1 MKPTLLSGAVL
12 GAASLASAQQ
22 ASAQTQLPEPMVV
35 TATRGPQPLTDTLAA
50 ASVIDRADIELS
62 QAQDLL
68 ELIRLQA
75 GVDMVRTGGPGG
87 QTSLFMRGTNSN
99 HVLVLIDGVR
109 VAATNTGGFQWE
121 NLPLAEIERIEII
134 RGPRASYYGSD
145 AIGGVVQIFTRRE
158 DGATVRAGYGSDNN
172 RQASASAGRR
182 GVDGSL
188 SISASWRETDGFSAQ
203 NPSGFSFDPDDD
215 GFRNLGLN
223 LNGSYRLGPGELHI
237 SGLIADGETEFDQ
250 GVADTGNQAAQIGYR
265 FELGDAWSHRLEA
278 GYSHNGLENDF
289 GGFGTRFDSSRVQFS
304 WLSRWQA
311 GPDLEVLGGVDA
323 YEEYGENE
331 GSFDR
336 ERYDIGAFTGIDWR
350 PGRHEVSASLRVDD
364 DELFGSELTG
374 QAAYGYNFGRGFKAI
389 ASFGSAF
396 RAPSFSQL
404 FSPGLGGQFA
414 GNPDLEPEESDSY
427 ELGLRF
433 DRGAH
438 RLSLSGYRTEL
449 DNLIE
454 FAGENFRAV
463 NVNEA
468 EIAGGELDYQ
478 WQHPRWRGG
487 ATLTIQEAE
496 NEDTG
501 GDLLRRPDTKAS
513 ITLDRSFTGGG
524 SLGVEVFYNGEREDI
539 GGVTLDDYTL
549 LNLRARWPIIDGLRV
564 EGRLE
569 NLLDKDYQPAAGFNA
584 QDLAGFV
591 HLRWHTE

>member
-1 MKPTLLSGAVL
+1 MKTTLLYGALL
-12 GAASLASAQQ
+12 GAASLASAQ
-22 ASAQTQLPEPMVV
+22 TGLPEPMVV
-35 TATRGPQPLTDTLAA
+35 TATRSPQPLPDTLAA
-50 ASVIDRADIELS
+50 ASIIDRDEIELS

-68 ELIRLQA
+68 ELLRLQS

-158 DGATVRAGYGSDNN
+158 DGATVRAGYGSDDN
-172 RQASASAGRR
+172 RQAEAGFGQR
-182 GVDGSL
+182 GEHGGFSL
-188 SISASWRETDGFSAQ
+188 SASWRETDGFSAQ

-215 GFRNLGLN
+215 GFRHLGLSIN
-223 LNGSYRLGPGELHI
+223 ADYRVGPGTLQL
-237 SGLIADGETEFDQ
+237 SGLVADAETEFDQ
-250 GVADTGNQAAQIGYR
+250 GVGDTGNQALQLRYD
-265 FELGDAWSHRLEA
+265 FETDAGWRHRVQG
-278 GYSHNGLENDF
+278 GYSHNGLDNDF
-289 GGFGTRFDSSRVQFS
+289 GGFTTRFDSERAQFS

-311 GPDLEVLGGVDA
+311 SPTLEVLGGVDA

-331 GSFDR
+331 GSFDQA
-336 ERYDIGAFTGIDWR
+336 RYDIGAFAGIDWR
-350 PGRHEVSASLRVDD
+350 PGRHEVNASLRIDD

-374 QAAYGYNFGRGFKAI
+374 QAAYGYKFGGGFKAI

-404 FSPGLGGQFA
+404 FSPGFGGQFA

-427 ELGLRF
+427 EIALRF
-433 DRGAH
+433 DRGRH
-438 RLSLSGYRTEL
+438 RLSLSGYITEL

-454 FAGENFRAV
+454 FSGENFRAV
-463 NVNEA
+463 NVDEA
-468 EIAGGELDYQ
+468 EITGAELDYQ
-478 WQHPRWRGG
+478 WQHVRWQVG
-487 ATLTIQEAE
+487 ATVSILDAE

-501 GDLLRRPDTKAS
+501 GDLLRRPDEKAS
-513 ITLDRSFTGGG
+513 ITLDRSFAGGG

-549 LNLRARWPIIDGLRV
+549 LNLRVRWPIVDGWRI

-569 NLLDKDYQPAAGFNA
+569 NLLDENYQPAAGFNA

-591 HLRWHTE
+591 HLRWHTD